1 MQAPLTTEFD
11 LKEYLPLIK
20 EVLQSGGEFR
30 LYPRGTSMMPMLR
43 QGIDSVILVSPTK
56 ELKKRDIIFYRRQSG
71 QLVLHRIVG
80 ISKDHSYILCGDNQT
95 ALEKGITAD
104 MIIASVS
111 AVYRGEKRLEKR
123 AFSRRIYEFFWCIM
137 SLRRISLFAKRV
149 LSKIKRTLVK

>member
-80 ISKDHSYILCGDNQT
+80 D
-95 ALEKGITAD
+95 
-104 MIIASVS
+104 V
-111 AVYRGEKRLEKR
+111 
-123 AFSRRIYEFFWCIM
+123 
-137 SLRRISLFAKRV
+137 
-149 LSKIKRTLVK
+149 